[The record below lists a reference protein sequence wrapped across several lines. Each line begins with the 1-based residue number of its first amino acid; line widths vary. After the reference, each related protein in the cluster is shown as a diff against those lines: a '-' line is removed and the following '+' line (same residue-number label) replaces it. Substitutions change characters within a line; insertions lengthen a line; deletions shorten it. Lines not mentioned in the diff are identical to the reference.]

1 MNLNL
6 SQFLN
11 IYDLSF
17 LIILFISIFF
27 GIKNG
32 ITKSLFNLIKWI
44 FIFYL
49 IKYCFDFLRP
59 VFDQY
64 ISNKT
69 ISDILIFLF
78 TLITSYILLSFM
90 NRIIIAVLQPKRSGL
105 VDLAFGSFFG
115 LFRGYIVFVLLIF
128 FIDNNLTFGSL
139 ENLSASSS
147 LHNIV
152 NYGTIFLEHI
162 PRDLDKLQNLDI

>member
-105 VDLAFGSFFG
+105 FDLAFGSFFG
-115 LFRGYIVFVLLIF
+115 LLR
-128 FIDNNLTFGSL
+128 
-139 ENLSASSS
+139 
-147 LHNIV
+147 
-152 NYGTIFLEHI
+152 
-162 PRDLDKLQNLDI
+162 